1 MTYLLD
7 TDTCIY
13 IIKRRPESVVE
24 RFENEVDI
32 RSVGVSGI
40 TAAELQFGA
49 EKSGFGERNLRAL
62 NLFLTSL
69 TIHSFGV
76 SIAPVYARLR
86 ATLER
91 QGAPIGPLDTLIAAH
106 ALSLEA
112 TLVTN
117 NTREF
122 ERVPELLVENWVD
135 V

>member
-1 MTYLLD
+1 M
-7 TDTCIY
+7 
-13 IIKRRPESVVE
+13 VE
-24 RFENEVDI
+24 RFENEIDI
-32 RSVGVSGI
+32 HNVGVSGI

-62 NLFLTSL
+62 NLFLAAL
-69 TIHSFGV
+69 TIHPFGG
-76 SIAPVYARLR
+76 SIAPTYARLR

-91 QGAPIGPLDTLIAAH
+91 QGTPIGPLDTLIAAH

-122 ERVPELLVENWVD
+122 ARAPELLVENWGKLG
-135 V
+135 